1 MMQSNNRD
9 PRATAAGQLTAAIR
23 TEQPAAA
30 AGTEQPTA
38 VTDAEQPTAVTC
50 AEQPVDLI
58 AAARA
63 AQLAAAPF
71 KEPGAIK
78 LIAPAKVNL
87 FLDIGKRRADGY
99 HEALSIMH
107 ALTLRDVLHMGV
119 TPQGTE
125 GLKIDLTCIA
135 RGGLP
140 PLDVPTERNIVS
152 KAVRALARRIG
163 RDAAEVVTIRLEKHI
178 PSEAGLGGGSSD
190 AAAALVGAA
199 HLWGLASGDPR
210 IEEVARDLGADVAFF
225 LHGGCACFDGVGDT
239 FMHELEPM
247 GSYAVL
253 VKPEVGVSTAEAYRA
268 FDAHPAHIA
277 DADRAEALAA
287 HRACDVPLRNN
298 LASASE
304 SLVPLLAEVR
314 AWMETQDGV
323 DCALMSGSGSAVFA
337 PCQSFQDASRIAAE
351 AHVRG
356 WWARATMFGSVCAAI
371 VP

>member
-1 MMQSNNRD
+1 MMHTNDRD
-9 PRATAAGQLTAAIR
+9 PNTAC
-23 TEQPAAA
+23 
-30 AGTEQPTA
+30 
-38 VTDAEQPTAVTC
+38 AEQPVDADAIRAEQPEDAYALR

-71 KEPGAIK
+71 REPGAIK

-87 FLDIGKRRADGY
+87 FLDIGQRRPDGY
-99 HEALSIMH
+99 HEAISIMH
-107 ALTLRDVLHMGV
+107 ALTLRDVLHMSAA
-119 TPQGTE
+119 PQRAG
-125 GLKIDLTCIA
+125 GLDINLECIA

-163 RDAAEVVTIRLEKHI
+163 RDEPETVTVRLEKHV

-199 HLWGLASGDPR
+199 RLWGLAPDDPR
-210 IEEVARDLGADVAFF
+210 IEEVARGLGADVAFF
-225 LHGGCACFDGVGDT
+225 LHGGCACFDGVGDA
-239 FMHELEPM
+239 FVHELEPM

-268 FDAHPAHIA
+268 FDAHPERIA
-277 DADRAEALAA
+277 DSDRAQALAA
-287 HRACDVPLRNN
+287 RRACDVPLRNN

-314 AWMETQDGV
+314 AWMEAQDGV
-323 DCALMSGSGSAVFA
+323 DRALMSGSGSAVFA
-337 PCQSFQDASRIAAE
+337 PCRSFQAASRIAAG
-351 AHVRG
+351 AHARG
-356 WWARATMFGSVCAAI
+356 WWARATMFGPVRAAI

>member
-1 MMQSNNRD
+1 MMQSDERERRV
-9 PRATAAGQLTAAIR
+9 PR
-23 TEQPAAA
+23 
-30 AGTEQPTA
+30 
-38 VTDAEQPTAVTC
+38 

-63 AQLAAAPF
+63 AQLSAAPF

-87 FLDIGKRRADGY
+87 FLDIGERRADGY
-99 HEALSIMH
+99 HEAVSIMH
-107 ALTLRDVLHMGV
+107 ALTLRDVLHMSV
-119 TPQGTE
+119 APQRAG
-125 GLKIDLTCIA
+125 GLDIDLACVA

-152 KAVRALARRIG
+152 KVVRALARRIG
-163 RDAAEVVTIRLEKHI
+163 RNEAEVVTVRLEKHI

-199 HLWGLASGDPR
+199 YMWGLASDDPR
-210 IEEVARDLGADVAFF
+210 IEEVARELGADVAFF
-225 LHGGCACFDGVGDT
+225 LHGGCACFDGVGDA

-247 GSYAVL
+247 GAYAVV

-268 FDAHPAHIA
+268 FDVRPERIA
-277 DADRAEALAA
+277 GVDRERALAA
-287 HRACDVPLRNN
+287 RRACDVPLRNN

-314 AWMETQDGV
+314 AWMEAQDGV

-337 PCQSFQDASRIAAE
+337 PCRSFQDASLVAAE
-351 AHVRG
+351 AHARG
-356 WWARATMFGSVCAAI
+356 WWARATMFGPVRAGI
-371 VP
+371 VPSGAGRSATAR